1 VRAGRRSAALSR
13 LPRPAGLVPSNG
25 FSAAYKRSYPWQAG
39 FTRALGI
46 FVPGLPGIH
55 LVDDREI
62 QGTGRIIPYRD
73 HSPPVDGISER
84 TLATPLRTGQRCR
97 ACFEEV
103 PLFAFT
109 APEQALQS
117 RRPLAV
123 SIAAHVVGCCL
134 LVILRFSTELTSA
147 PAAAQHFTLLAPV
160 VERPVSRPKTPVEH
174 PRLYRPIAKLRQ
186 PDLVKAAII
195 LALPAVETPPAL
207 PEMPK
212 PLPAPV
218 ILPAIRTVVFAE
230 AKPAAPAASPRPV
243 AKPSGFQSEEIR
255 TTTPGRG
262 ILKTVGGFESAS
274 AGTAG
279 TARTAVASSR
289 PGEFGGA
296 SMSASSVRPGKIAN
310 AAFGDTT
317 VETGL
322 RTAPRQIAAAA
333 MTPVEIISKPRP
345 AYTDEARAKRIE
357 GEVLLEMQFSA
368 TGEARVL
375 RIVRG
380 LGHGLDETA
389 LAAANGIKFRPATR
403 DGAAVDSAAIVHIV
417 FQLAN

>member
-1 VRAGRRSAALSR
+1 M
-13 LPRPAGLVPSNG
+13 
-25 FSAAYKRSYPWQAG
+25 
-39 FTRALGI
+39 
-46 FVPGLPGIH
+46 PGVI
-55 LVDDREI
+55 
-62 QGTGRIIPYRD
+62 
-73 HSPPVDGISER
+73 
-84 TLATPLRTGQRCR
+84 
-97 ACFEEV
+97 EEV

-123 SIAAHVVGCCL
+123 SIGAHVVGCL
-134 LVILRFSTELTSA
+134 LLITLRFSTELTSA

-160 VERPVSRPKTPVEH
+160 VERPVRRPKTPVEH
-174 PRLYRPIAKLRQ
+174 PRLYRPIAKPHQ
-186 PDLVKAAII
+186 PDLMKAPLI
-195 LALPAVETPPAL
+195 LALPVVETAPVL
-207 PEMPK
+207 PDMPK

-218 ILPAIRTVVFAE
+218 ILPAIKAVVFAE
-230 AKPAAPAASPRPV
+230 AKPVPPAAAPRLI

-262 ILKTVGGFESAS
+262 TLKTVGGFDSAS
-274 AGTAG
+274 TETAG
-279 TARTAVASSR
+279 AARTAAASSR
-289 PGEFGGA
+289 PGEFGGV
-296 SMSASSVRPGKIAN
+296 SISASSVRPGKIAN

-317 VETGL
+317 VET
-322 RTAPRQIAAAA
+322 ASKPASRQIASAAL
-333 MTPVEIISKPRP
+333 TPVEIVSKPRP

-357 GEVLLEMQFSA
+357 GEVLLEMQFTA

-389 LAAANGIKFRPATR
+389 LAAANGIKFRPAMR
-403 DGAAVDSAAIVHIV
+403 DGGAVDSAAIVHIV